1 MTEAELLFSQILNCR
16 KLDLY
21 LERNKILHDS
31 EAAQVA
37 SALKRRMCGEP
48 IQYILGKTEF
58 MGLEFK
64 VTPDVFIPRPET
76 EILVEKIID
85 IVSAFSGKQAAFSIL
100 ELGTGSGCIAIALAK
115 YLPGVKIAATDIS
128 ERALEVARENARINN
143 VEINFLQG
151 DLFSTNDQRLTAND
165 LVVSNPPYISTDEIG
180 RLQPEIQYEPKISL
194 DGGRDGLHFYRRIIA
209 AASDYL
215 KEKGLLIMEM
225 GFGLDK
231 AIKNI
236 LNNSHIFEIIE
247 VSKDYHEIERV
258 IVAQRG

>member
-1 MTEAELLFSQILNCR
+1 M
-16 KLDLY
+16 
-21 LERNKILHDS
+21 
-31 EAAQVA
+31 
-37 SALKRRMCGEP
+37 
-48 IQYILGKTEF
+48 
-58 MGLEFK
+58 
-64 VTPDVFIPRPET
+64 
-76 EILVEKIID
+76 
-85 IVSAFSGKQAAFSIL
+85 
-100 ELGTGSGCIAIALAK
+100 
-115 YLPGVKIAATDIS
+115 
-128 ERALEVARENARINN
+128 
-143 VEINFLQG
+143 
-151 DLFSTNDQRLTAND
+151 
-165 LVVSNPPYISTDEIG
+165 SNPPYISTDEIG